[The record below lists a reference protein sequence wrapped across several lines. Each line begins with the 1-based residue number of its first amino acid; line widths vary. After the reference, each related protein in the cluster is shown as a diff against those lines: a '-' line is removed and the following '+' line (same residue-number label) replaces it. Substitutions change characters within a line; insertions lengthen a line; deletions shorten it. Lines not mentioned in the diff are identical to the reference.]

1 MTACAARRPAP
12 APGSGGSGCF
22 GVSGGS
28 GEAGFTLIVVLIA
41 VAVSS
46 ILLSAAVTT
55 WTHVMKRE
63 AEEELIWRGEQYV
76 RAIECYMGVRGT
88 QPTELEQLVEARCI
102 RRLYSQPLSEDG
114 SWRLLRMSAP
124 GVQTAARADDSGSG
138 LLRRNIRSSEPIVG
152 VAPGITG
159 QAIRSFDDSYDYE
172 SWEFVLGRDTRPSV
186 RAIGLPEGFEPGQS
200 LDEILRQQRK
210 KAKSGR

>member
-1 MTACAARRPAP
+1 MIACAGRRSTPAE
-12 APGSGGSGCF
+12 GRDGR
-22 GVSGGS
+22 GGS

-76 RAIECYMGVRGT
+76 RAIECYMGVRGVP
-88 QPTELEQLVEARCI
+88 PTELEQLVEARCI
-102 RRLYSQPLSEDG
+102 RRLYSQPLSKDG
-114 SWRLLRMSAP
+114 SWRVLRMSAP
-124 GVQTAARADDSGSG
+124 GVPTAAAAGGPGPG
-138 LLRRNIRSSEPIVG
+138 LMRRNLRSSEPIVG

-159 QAIRSFDDSYDYE
+159 QATRRFDDSYDYE
-172 SWEFVLGRDTRPSV
+172 SWEFVLGRDTRPPV

-200 LDEILRQQRK
+200 LDEILERQRK